1 MAGQPCRRTAVVAG
15 CLLVVT
21 MTAGCSRP
29 AVVPTA
35 PPDGPELVSREPLP
49 DWTPAQPS
57 TFTLVASGDVLI
69 HPPLTEQA
77 ETDGKAAGRDFRPML
92 AGVRDVVAAADLAL
106 CHLKVPLGE
115 TGDEFTGHPLFNAP
129 PEVAT
134 ALADAGYDVCSTA
147 SNHTLDNGP
156 AGVRST
162 LDALDAAGIRHT
174 GAARSAADAAT
185 PTIIDLGG
193 VRVAVVSH
201 TFGLNAGVTVPAGQ
215 PWLVNL
221 LSVDAVLEGAR
232 AAKAAGAD
240 VVVASLH
247 WGEDRASSPSDQ
259 QQAMARRLLAD
270 PAVDLIIGHHP
281 NVVQPFERIDGEWVA
296 YGLGNHLARHAEP
309 LGTTEEGV
317 IARFRFGKDKAGR
330 WVADRVDY
338 VPTVIDL
345 GPPIRLR
352 EATTMPEGERK
363 ETALRRIAE
372 VVRSREAPLI
382 GGG

>member
-1 MAGQPCRRTAVVAG
+1 MVGQRCRRTAVVAS
-15 CLLVVT
+15 CLLVLT
-21 MTAGCSRP
+21 GCSRP

-35 PPDGPELVSREPLP
+35 PLEGPELTSREPMP

-69 HPPLTEQA
+69 HPALTEQA
-77 ETDGKAAGRDFRPML
+77 EIDGKAAGGRDFRPML
-92 AGVRDVVAAADLAL
+92 AGVRDVIRAADLAL

-115 TGDEFTGHPLFNAP
+115 ADDEFTGHPLFNAP

-134 ALADAGYDVCSTA
+134 ALADVGYDVCSTA

-156 AGVRST
+156 GGVRST

-174 GAARSAADAAT
+174 GSARGADEAAT
-185 PTIIDLGG
+185 PMIVDLGG
-193 VRVAVVSH
+193 VRVAVVSY
-201 TFGLNAGVTVPAGQ
+201 TFGLNAGATVPAGQ

-221 LSVDAVLEGAR
+221 LSVDAVLKGAR

-247 WGEDRASSPSDQ
+247 WGEDRASSPSGK

-281 NVVQPFERIDGEWVA
+281 NVVQPFELIDGEWVA

-317 IARFRFGKDKAGR
+317 IARFRFGKNKAGR
-330 WVADRVDY
+330 WVVDRADY
-338 VPTVIDL
+338 LPTVIDL

-352 EATTMPEGERK
+352 DANTMPDGERR

-372 VVRSREAPLI
+372 AVRSRDAPLI